1 LYFLTVVLH
10 SCFLKGLFSQQL
22 FIIFSGYS
30 GRGEKKLA
38 FRFRSFWADIGNA
51 WLSEEIPAFHPRKP
65 AGFRR
70 NDTAGL
76 SSNQLDLDPGLN
88 PCESYRFWT
97 NQDEDTMSEKLSFEM
112 SIPGRRGHALPQLD
126 VPRKAIEDILPAKFL
141 RKTMARL
148 PELSEPQVVRHYVA
162 LSRLNHHVDKGLY
175 PLGSCTMKYNPKINE
190 DMARLPGF
198 SQIHPFQSAESVQG
212 ALQLMDELRQS
223 LAEIS
228 GLADV
233 SLQPAAGAHGE
244 LTGLMMI
251 RAYHESLGNPRKTVL
266 IPDSAHGTNP
276 ASVTV
281 SGYTAVQI
289 KSDENGLV
297 DLADLKKHL
306 NPDVAAL
313 MLTNPNTLG
322 LFEKNVTEIA
332 KLLQVVG
339 ALLYMDGAN
348 LNALLGIARPGDFG
362 VDVLHF
368 NLHKTFS
375 TPHGGGG
382 PGSGPVGVSA
392 KLVPF
397 LPVPIIRKTGDKF
410 CLDYDRPQSVGKVA
424 TFWGNFG
431 VMVRAFTYIR
441 QLGATGLRR
450 VSENAIINANYLM
463 QLLKTV
469 YDLPYPGPA
478 MHEFVLSAVQQKKKG
493 ARALDIAKRLLDYG
507 FHAPTVYFPLIVRE
521 AMMIEPTETESR
533 EALDDFVAAM
543 LKINEEIE
551 TDTEK
556 VQKAPFS
563 TPVSRLDEV
572 FAVKAGEFRYQFPD

>member
-1 LYFLTVVLH
+1 
-10 SCFLKGLFSQQL
+10 
-22 FIIFSGYS
+22 
-30 GRGEKKLA
+30 
-38 FRFRSFWADIGNA
+38 
-51 WLSEEIPAFHPRKP
+51 
-65 AGFRR
+65 
-70 NDTAGL
+70 
-76 SSNQLDLDPGLN
+76 
-88 PCESYRFWT
+88 
-97 NQDEDTMSEKLSFEM
+97 MSEKLSFEM
-112 SIPGRRGHALPQLD
+112 SVPGRLGHALPQLD

-141 RKTMARL
+141 RKKMARL
-148 PELSEPQVVRHYVA
+148 PELSEPQVVRHYIA
-162 LSRLNHHVDKGLY
+162 LSRMNHHVDKGFY

-190 DMARLPGF
+190 NMARLPGF
-198 SQIHPFQSAESVQG
+198 SQIHPFQTSESVQG
-212 ALQLMDELRQS
+212 ALQLMDELRQN

-251 RAYHESLGNPRKTVL
+251 RAYHESQGNPRKTVL

-276 ASVTV
+276 ASVTI
-281 SGYTAVQI
+281 SGYKAVQI
-289 KSDENGLV
+289 KSDKNGLV
-297 DLADLKKHL
+297 DLEDLKAHL
-306 NPDVAAL
+306 NEDVAAL

-322 LFEKNVTEIA
+322 LFEKNVKEIV
-332 KLLQVVG
+332 KLLNRVG
-339 ALLYMDGAN
+339 ALIYMDGAN
-348 LNALLGIARPGDFG
+348 LNALLGIVRPGDFG

-397 LPVPIIRKTGDKF
+397 LPVPVIRKSVDKYF
-410 CLDYDRPQSVGKVA
+410 LDYDQPKSIGKIS

-431 VMVRAFTYIR
+431 VMVRAYTYIR
-441 QLGATGLRR
+441 RLGAAGLRR

-463 QLLKTV
+463 QLLKDV
-469 YDLPYPGPA
+469 YELPYNGPA
-478 MHEFVLSAVQQKKKG
+478 MHEFVLSAVEQKKKG
-493 ARALDIAKRLLDYG
+493 AQALDIAKRLLDYG

-521 AMMIEPTETESR
+521 AMMIEPTETESK
-533 EALDDFVAAM
+533 ESLDGFISAM

-551 TDTEK
+551 TEIET

-572 FAVKAGEFRYQFPD
+572 YAIKAGEFRYKFPD